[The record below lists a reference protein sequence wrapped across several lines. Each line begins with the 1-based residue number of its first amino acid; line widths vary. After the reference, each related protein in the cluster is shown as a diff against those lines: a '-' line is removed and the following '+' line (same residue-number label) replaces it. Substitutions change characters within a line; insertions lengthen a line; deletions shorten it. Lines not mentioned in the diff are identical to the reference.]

1 MNSGTFEKGEKRRRL
16 PAKRSTRFRRFVN
29 AYVET
34 LNGTKAAIVAGYS
47 EHSAHSTSSR
57 LLKKTKIQEM
67 IASRLAE
74 SELSSARTLREIGR
88 VAYADVGEIFDEN
101 GNLLSVKQLPEH
113 VRAAIASVKVV
124 KKNLVTGD
132 GETDDIHEVKL
143 WDKMKALEMAAKYL
157 KLLDGDRGDTNVTI
171 QVSWM
176 NNSEPK
182 PNEVINITPETQNP
196 LTE

>member
-34 LNGTKAAIVAGYS
+34 LNGTKAAIAAGYS
-47 EHSAHSTSSR
+47 ERSATVTGSR
-57 LLKKTKIQEM
+57 LLMKPIIKEQIAAKLNEM
-67 IASRLAE
+67 DLTY
-74 SELSSARTLREIGR
+74 ARTLREIAR
-88 VAYADVGEIFDEN
+88 IAYADIGAIFDEN
-101 GNLLSVKQLPEH
+101 GNLLPVHQLPDN
-113 VRAAIASVKVV
+113 VRSAIASVKVV
-124 KKNLVTGD
+124 KKNLVTGA
-132 GETDDIHEVKL
+132 GQVDDIHEVKL
-143 WDKMKALEMAAKYL
+143 WDKVKALEMAAKYL